1 MREDYEPVRDMQ
13 TLRGDISGHLKQLNE
28 RQLHFIWCIIEIYIK
43 KSP

>member
-1 MREDYEPVRDMQ
+1 MREDCESVRDMQ

-28 RQLHFIWCIIEIYIK
+28 RQLRFIWCVIEIYIK